1 MMGFLDFYI
10 KEYSSFPDFSE
21 GTAGSISNSST
32 LEKQVAHRSKTKE
45 CAHYLHSVNHHFND
59 ICHENPKMLELF
71 DNNCA

>member
-21 GTAGSISNSST
+21 GSASSISNSST

-45 CAHYLHSVNHHFND
+45 CAH
-59 ICHENPKMLELF
+59 
-71 DNNCA
+71 